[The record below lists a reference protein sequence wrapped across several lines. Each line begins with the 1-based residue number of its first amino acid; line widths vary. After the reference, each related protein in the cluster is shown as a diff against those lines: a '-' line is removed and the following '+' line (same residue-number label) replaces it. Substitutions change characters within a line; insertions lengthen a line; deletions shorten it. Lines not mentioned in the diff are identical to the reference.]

1 MNIYV
6 ARHGQTD
13 WNKQNILLGSTDK
26 PLNEIGRSQ
35 ALQLKT
41 NLENIKFNY
50 IISSDLKRTVETA
63 QIVTNNNQNIILNS
77 NLRERYYGDL
87 EGTTPKNI
95 NRFWNVKY
103 NINESSVEPI
113 REFLNRIFTE
123 LDTIIRTYDDTD
135 NILIVTHYGV
145 VMAIDAY
152 FNNKFDYCFD
162 NFILN
167 NCDYRK
173 YHKFK
178 EINHEDCIL

>member
-1 MNIYV
+1 MNIYI
-6 ARHGQTD
+6 ARHGQTN

-26 PLNEIGRSQ
+26 PLNEVGKSQ
-35 ALQLKT
+35 AFQLKT
-41 NLENIKFNY
+41 NLKNIHFGH

-63 QIVTNNNQNIILNS
+63 KIVSNNSPNIILNS

-95 NRFWNVKY
+95 NRFWDVKS
-103 NINESSVEPI
+103 NINENSVEPI
-113 REFLNRIFTE
+113 KDFLTRIFNE
-123 LDTIIRTYDDTD
+123 LDTIIKNYSDKE
-135 NILIVTHYGV
+135 NILIISHYGV

-162 NFILN
+162 NFIFN

-173 YHKFK
+173 YH
-178 EINHEDCIL
+178 I

>member
-1 MNIYV
+1 MNLYV

-26 PLNEIGRSQ
+26 PLNETGKNQ
-35 ALQLKT
+35 AIDLKN
-41 NLENIKFNY
+41 NLKDINFDY
-50 IISSDLKRTVETA
+50 IISSDLKRAFETA
-63 QIVTNNNQNIILNS
+63 SIISNNTTIIKNP
-77 NLRERYYGDL
+77 NLRERNYGDL

-95 NRFWNVKY
+95 HDFWSIPLNLNTNK
-103 NINESSVEPI
+103 VEPI
-113 REFLNRIFTE
+113 YNFLNRIFNE
-123 LDTIIRTYDDTD
+123 LDTIIENYLEND

-167 NCDYRK
+167 NCDYRYYK
-173 YHKFK
+173 IDSKK
-178 EINHEDCIL
+178 EVKIEN